1 MGPPSS
7 GRCPVL
13 QVSTK
18 FELESAGVIAGL
30 AEGGASEAEAGAVVA
45 EAVVAEAVVAEAV
58 VAEAVVA
65 EAVVAVTV
73 EKITADRH
81 RPTTAPRRHLRGCHP
96 WSIVC
101 GRRRSDPRNS
111 IGSD

>member
-1 MGPPSS
+1 
-7 GRCPVL
+7 VL

-18 FELESAGVIAGL
+18 FELESAGVTAGL
-30 AEGGASEAEAGAVVA
+30 AEGGASEAEAG
-45 EAVVAEAVVAEAV
+45 
-58 VAEAVVA
+58 AVVA